1 MARRNGSAEP
11 RSRLS
16 LVVVTALIPFVLI
29 GTLEAVF
36 RLTGV
41 GGREPLFLPAPV
53 AGYLQ
58 PNGAVIHRFFASA
71 QAAPDVSIDTAYFL
85 KEKPENGLRIVVQGG
100 STAAGFP
107 YGRMASPAGMLQQ
120 RLERSFPDRTVE
132 VINTAMSAVN
142 SYTLLDFADEI
153 IDIEPDA
160 VVIYAGHNEF
170 IGVLGVASA
179 YASGLSPKLT
189 RLVLELRRLHLVEA
203 GFQVYGAALPVTD
216 KNSGTLMARVARERR
231 IAFGSDIF
239 MAGQVQFRENLA
251 LLLDKYRRH
260 DIPVFIAT
268 LASNEKDQ
276 PPFIPAD
283 LPTSVA
289 KPWQET
295 LEVLEEALASKDS
308 HAATGKAGELVKL
321 APDNAMSWFLQGKAG
336 LLRGRAAEARHAF
349 LKAKDLDELRFRAPE
364 SFNDII
370 RAAALEHEAILVD
383 VQQALA
389 GHSPEG
395 VIGSE
400 LMLEHLHPNVDGYFY
415 MADAFYRAMTEA
427 GVIQPAREVDQ
438 ATALSEIPVTAVDRL
453 HGEWRVQRLLHDW
466 PFVAEKEPYTP
477 PDPANEIE
485 RIARDWYDDTASWIE
500 TMNRALGYYSSR
512 GDMQETIRVAT
523 TMAMAFPFEPD
534 PAYIAGSA
542 LLAGQ
547 EIDRAL
553 PYLHRAARLEPR
565 NTRYLMSLAQAFYM
579 AGRPK
584 DSLSV
589 LERVMAID
597 PEHETAPI
605 FIKKVRS
612 GQSPAD

>member
-216 KNSGTLMARVARERR
+216 KSSGTLMARVARERR

-239 MAGQVQFRENLA
+239 MAGQVQFRGNLA

-295 LEVLEEALASKDS
+295 LQVLEEALASEDS

-321 APDNAMSWFLQGKAG
+321 APDNAMSWFLQGKAS

-427 GVIQPAREVDQ
+427 AVIQPAREVDQ

-453 HGEWRVQRLLHDW
+453 HGEWKVQRLLHDW

>member
-216 KNSGTLMARVARERR
+216 KSSGTLMARVARERR

-251 LLLDKYRRH
+251 LLLDKYRRQ

-295 LEVLEEALASKDS
+295 LQVLEEALASEDS
-308 HAATGKAGELVKL
+308 NAATGKAGELVKL
-321 APDNAMSWFLQGKAG
+321 APDNAMSWFLQGKAS

-389 GHSPEG
+389 GHSPKG

-427 GVIQPAREVDQ
+427 AVIKPAREVDQ

-466 PFVAEKEPYTP
+466 PFVAEKEPYAP

-485 RIARDWYDDTASWIE
+485 RIARDWYDDKASWIE

-597 PEHETAPI
+597 PEHETAPV